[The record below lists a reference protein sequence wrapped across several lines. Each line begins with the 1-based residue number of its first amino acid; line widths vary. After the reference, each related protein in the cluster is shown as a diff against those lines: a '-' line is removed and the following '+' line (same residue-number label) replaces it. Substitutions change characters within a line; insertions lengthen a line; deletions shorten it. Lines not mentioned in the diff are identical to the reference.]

1 MVVARVNYTHLK
13 YEGESCEEFPQDV
26 DSAQYHPQWKDIFNQ
41 DFSWPVLIDLL
52 FLKCKSYFLQYL

>member
-13 YEGESCEEFPQDV
+13 YEGESCEVFPQNV

-41 DFSWPVLIDLL
+41 DFS
-52 FLKCKSYFLQYL
+52 